1 MLKHIEITNKEGRIL
16 RGYLT
21 LPEEFNGDLVL
32 MYHGFTGNKTEH
44 AGHFRNLSRLLAAE
58 KIASLRMDFS
68 GNGESDGEFSD
79 FTFDTLIAE
88 ANLMLDYAKTIS
100 DVKRVMLLG
109 FSMGGAVA
117 AMVAAK
123 RYQEIDKMVLW
134 SPAGNILEKIK
145 KAFESGIKLENG
157 NVMMGTFELSKAMV
171 ESVNRYDVYQ
181 GIENFKKPVL
191 IIHGRKDLAV
201 NYLISAIYSVR
212 FFNSHLFYLNEAGHG
227 YDSLADRKELYQR
240 TLEFLKTR

>member
-227 YDSLADRKELYQR
+227 YDSLTDRKELYQR

>member
-1 MLKHIEITNKEGRIL
+1 MLKHIEITNKEGRII

-227 YDSLADRKELYQR
+227 YDSLTDREELYQR

>member
-1 MLKHIEITNKEGRIL
+1 
-16 RGYLT
+16 
-21 LPEEFNGDLVL
+21 
-32 MYHGFTGNKTEH
+32 
-44 AGHFRNLSRLLAAE
+44 
-58 KIASLRMDFS
+58 
-68 GNGESDGEFSD
+68 
-79 FTFDTLIAE
+79 
-88 ANLMLDYAKTIS
+88 
-100 DVKRVMLLG
+100 
-109 FSMGGAVA
+109 
-117 AMVAAK
+117 
-123 RYQEIDKMVLW
+123 MVLW

-227 YDSLADRKELYQR
+227 YDSLTDREELYQR

>member
-117 AMVAAK
+117 AIVAAK

-227 YDSLADRKELYQR
+227 YDSLTDREELYQR

>member
-117 AMVAAK
+117 AMVATK

-227 YDSLADRKELYQR
+227 YDSLTDREELYQR

>member
-181 GIENFKKPVL
+181 GI
-191 IIHGRKDLAV
+191 
-201 NYLISAIYSVR
+201 
-212 FFNSHLFYLNEAGHG
+212 
-227 YDSLADRKELYQR
+227 
-240 TLEFLKTR
+240 

>member
-1 MLKHIEITNKEGRIL
+1 
-16 RGYLT
+16 
-21 LPEEFNGDLVL
+21 

-227 YDSLADRKELYQR
+227 YDSLTDREELYQR

>member
-100 DVKRVMLLG
+100 NVKRVMLLG

-117 AMVAAK
+117 AIVAAK

-227 YDSLADRKELYQR
+227 YDSLTDREELYQR

>member
-227 YDSLADRKELYQR
+227 YDSLADREELYQR

>member
-227 YDSLADRKELYQR
+227 YDSLTDREELYQR

>member
-1 MLKHIEITNKEGRIL
+1 
-16 RGYLT
+16 
-21 LPEEFNGDLVL
+21 
-32 MYHGFTGNKTEH
+32 
-44 AGHFRNLSRLLAAE
+44 LAAE

-227 YDSLADRKELYQR
+227 YDSLTDREELYQR

>member
-32 MYHGFTGNKTEH
+32 MYHGFTWNKTEH
-44 AGHFRNLSRLLAAE
+44 AGHCRNLSRLLAAE

-117 AMVAAK
+117 AIVAAK

-227 YDSLADRKELYQR
+227 YDSLTDREELYQR

>member
-145 KAFESGIKLENG
+145 KAFESGNKLENG

-227 YDSLADRKELYQR
+227 YDSLTDREELYQR

>member
-1 MLKHIEITNKEGRIL
+1 MLKHIEIKNKEGRIL

-227 YDSLADRKELYQR
+227 YDSLADREELYQR

>member
-100 DVKRVMLLG
+100 NVKRVMLLG

-227 YDSLADRKELYQR
+227 YDSLADREELYQR

>member
-21 LPEEFNGDLVL
+21 LPEQFNGDLVL

-100 DVKRVMLLG
+100 DVKG
-109 FSMGGAVA
+109 SCF
-117 AMVAAK
+117 
-123 RYQEIDKMVLW
+123 
-134 SPAGNILEKIK
+134 
-145 KAFESGIKLENG
+145 
-157 NVMMGTFELSKAMV
+157 
-171 ESVNRYDVYQ
+171 
-181 GIENFKKPVL
+181 
-191 IIHGRKDLAV
+191 
-201 NYLISAIYSVR
+201 
-212 FFNSHLFYLNEAGHG
+212 
-227 YDSLADRKELYQR
+227 
-240 TLEFLKTR
+240 

>member
-100 DVKRVMLLG
+100 NVKRVMLLG

-227 YDSLADRKELYQR
+227 YDSLTDREELYQR

>member
-117 AMVAAK
+117 AIVAAK

>member
-117 AMVAAK
+117 AIVAAK

-227 YDSLADRKELYQR
+227 YDSLADREELYQR

>member
-88 ANLMLDYAKTIS
+88 AHLMLDYAKTIS

-227 YDSLADRKELYQR
+227 YDSLADREELYQR